1 LANPD
6 NAGSPVV
13 AGPPDLKQASR
24 RNLKNMT
31 TKFLTDKVAL
41 VTGASRGLG
50 KAIALALA
58 AEGASIAAVARSE
71 EALAETLSA
80 IRAGGGVA
88 EPFACDVADGAAVEA
103 AVEKI
108 AARFGHVDILVN
120 NAGVTRDGLLMRMKS
135 EDWDAVIDTNLK
147 GAFHLTKPVGRLMVK
162 QRAGRIVNISSVIGL
177 MGNAGQANYAASKAG
192 LIGFSKSVARE
203 FASRDITCN
212 VVCPGFIETDMTR
225 GLSED
230 LRKKLLERIPLQR
243 LGQPDDVAGTVAF
256 LCSPA
261 ASYITG
267 QILTVDGGMV
277 M

>member
-1 LANPD
+1 
-6 NAGSPVV
+6 
-13 AGPPDLKQASR
+13 
-24 RNLKNMT
+24 MT
-31 TKFLTDKVAL
+31 PKFLTDKVAL

-50 KAIALALA
+50 KAIAIALA

-71 EALAETLSA
+71 EALKETLEA
-80 IRAGGGVA
+80 IRASGGVA
-88 EPFACDVADGAAVEA
+88 EPYAADVSDEASVEA
-103 AVEKI
+103 VVEKI
-108 AARFGHVDILVN
+108 TMRFQHIDVLVN

-135 EDWDAVIDTNLK
+135 EDWDAVLDTNLK

-162 QRAGRIVNISSVIGL
+162 QRTGRIINISSVIGL

-192 LIGFSKSVARE
+192 LIGFTKSVARE
-203 FASRDITCN
+203 FASRNITCN
-212 VVCPGFIETDMTR
+212 VVCPGFIETDMTS

-230 LRKKLLERIPLQR
+230 LRKKLLEKIPLQR
-243 LGQPDDVAGTVAF
+243 LGQPEDVAGMVAF

-261 ASYITG
+261 ASYMTG

>member
-1 LANPD
+1 MP
-6 NAGSPVV
+6 S
-13 AGPPDLKQASR
+13 S
-24 RNLKNMT
+24 
-31 TKFLTDKVAL
+31 KFLNDKTAL

-50 KAIALALA
+50 RAIAIALAQ
-58 AEGASIAAVARSE
+58 EGASIAAVARSE
-71 EALAETLSA
+71 ESLKETVET
-80 IRAGGGVA
+80 IRAAGGTVEPYAVNVA
-88 EPFACDVADGAAVEA
+88 NETEVEA

-108 AARFGHVDILVN
+108 VARFQHIDVLVN

-135 EDWDAVIDTNLK
+135 DDWDTVINTNLK
-147 GAFHLTKPVGRLMVK
+147 GAFHFTKPVGRLMVK

-192 LIGFSKSVARE
+192 LIGFTKSVAKE
-203 FASRDITCN
+203 FASRGITCN
-212 VVCPGFIETDMTR
+212 VVCPGFIETDMTKD
-225 GLSED
+225 LSDD
-230 LRKKLLERIPLQR
+230 LRKKLMERIPLQR
-243 LGQPDDVAGTVAF
+243 LGQPDDVAGAVAF

>member
-1 LANPD
+1 MP
-6 NAGSPVV
+6 S
-13 AGPPDLKQASR
+13 SS
-24 RNLKNMT
+24 
-31 TKFLTDKVAL
+31 FLTDKVAL

-50 KAIALALA
+50 RAIALALA

-71 EALAETLSA
+71 DALKETVEA
-80 IRAGGGVA
+80 IRAAGGTV
-88 EPFACDVADGAAVEA
+88 EPYAADVASEASVDA

-108 AARFGHVDILVN
+108 AARFQHIDILVN

-135 EDWDAVIDTNLK
+135 DDWDAVLNTNLK
-147 GAFHLTKPVGRLMVK
+147 GAFLLTKPVARLMVK

-177 MGNAGQANYAASKAG
+177 IGNAGQANYAASKAG
-192 LIGFSKSVARE
+192 LIGFTKSVAKE
-203 FASRDITCN
+203 FASRSITCN

-225 GLSED
+225 GLGDD
-230 LRKKLLERIPLQR
+230 LRKKLLDHIPLQR
-243 LGQPDDVAGTVAF
+243 LGQPEDVAGTVVF

-261 ASYITG
+261 ASYMTG

>member
-1 LANPD
+1 
-6 NAGSPVV
+6 
-13 AGPPDLKQASR
+13 
-24 RNLKNMT
+24 MT

-58 AEGASIAAVARSE
+58 SEGASIAAVARGE
-71 EALAETLSA
+71 EALQETVEA
-80 IRAGGGVA
+80 IRATGGVA
-88 EPFACDVADGAAVEA
+88 EPYALDVADEAAVEA

-108 AARFGHVDILVN
+108 AARFQHIDILVN

-135 EDWDAVIDTNLK
+135 EDWDAVLSTNLK
-147 GAFHLTKPVGRLMVK
+147 GAFHLTKQVGRLMVK

-203 FASRDITCN
+203 FASRNITCN

-225 GLSED
+225 DLNED

-243 LGQPDDVAGTVAF
+243 LGQPEDIAGAVVF
-256 LCSPA
+256 LCSPS

-267 QILTVDGGMV
+267 QILTIDGGMV

>member
-1 LANPD
+1 MP
-6 NAGSPVV
+6 S
-13 AGPPDLKQASR
+13 S
-24 RNLKNMT
+24 
-31 TKFLTDKVAL
+31 KFLTDKVAL

-71 EALAETLSA
+71 EALKETLEA
-80 IRAGGGVA
+80 IRATGGTV
-88 EPFACDVADGAAVEA
+88 EPYALDVADHDAAEA

-108 AARFGHVDILVN
+108 AARFQHIDILVN

-135 EDWDAVIDTNLK
+135 EDWDAVLNTNLK
-147 GAFHLTKPVGRLMVK
+147 GAFHLTKQVGRLMVK
-162 QRAGRIVNISSVIGL
+162 QRAGRIINISSVIGL

-203 FASRDITCN
+203 FASRNITCN

-225 GLSED
+225 DLGED
-230 LRKKLLERIPLQR
+230 MRKKLLERIPLQR
-243 LGQPDDVAGTVAF
+243 LGQPDDVAGAVAF

>member
-1 LANPD
+1 
-6 NAGSPVV
+6 
-13 AGPPDLKQASR
+13 
-24 RNLKNMT
+24 M
-31 TKFLTDKVAL
+31 KFLTDKVAL

-50 KAIALALA
+50 KAISLALA

-71 EALAETLSA
+71 EALKETVEA
-80 IRAGGGVA
+80 IRATGGVA
-88 EPFACDVADGAAVEA
+88 ESFPLDVADADAAEA

-108 AARFGHVDILVN
+108 AARFQHVDILVN

-135 EDWDAVIDTNLK
+135 EDWDTVLDTNLK
-147 GAFHLTKPVGRLMVK
+147 GAFHLTKPVGRLMVR

-203 FASRDITCN
+203 FASRNITCN

-225 GLSED
+225 NLGDD
-230 LRKKLLERIPLQR
+230 LRQKLLERIPLQR
-243 LGQPDDVAGTVAF
+243 LGRPDDVAGAVAF

-261 ASYITG
+261 AAYITG

>member
-1 LANPD
+1 MSLP
-6 NAGSPVV
+6 
-13 AGPPDLKQASR
+13 
-24 RNLKNMT
+24 
-31 TKFLTDKVAL
+31 FLTGKVAL

-50 KAIALALA
+50 HAIARALA

-71 EALAETLSA
+71 EALRETVETL
-80 IRAGGGVA
+80 RTAGGAA
-88 EPFACDVADGAAVEA
+88 EPFALDVADSAAAEA

-108 AARFGHVDILVN
+108 AARFGQIDILVN

-135 EDWDAVIDTNLK
+135 EDWDTVIDTNLK
-147 GAFHLTKPVGRLMVK
+147 GAFNLTKPVGRLMVR
-162 QRAGRIVNISSVIGL
+162 QRSGRIVNISSVIGL

-192 LIGFSKSVARE
+192 LIGFSKSVAKE
-203 FASRDITCN
+203 FASRGITCN
-212 VVCPGFIETDMTR
+212 VVCPGFIETDMTKDL
-225 GLSED
+225 GED

-243 LGQPDDVAGTVAF
+243 LGQPGDVAGTVAF

>member
-1 LANPD
+1 MP
-6 NAGSPVV
+6 S
-13 AGPPDLKQASR
+13 S
-24 RNLKNMT
+24 
-31 TKFLTDKVAL
+31 KFLTDKVAL

-71 EALAETLSA
+71 EALKETLEA
-80 IRAGGGVA
+80 IRAAGGVA
-88 EPFACDVADGAAVEA
+88 EPFPLDVADGAAVDA
-103 AVEKI
+103 TVEKI
-108 AARFGHVDILVN
+108 AARFQHIDILVN

-135 EDWDAVIDTNLK
+135 EDWDTVLNTNLK

-162 QRAGRIVNISSVIGL
+162 QRAGRIINISSVIGL

-203 FASRDITCN
+203 FASRNITCN

-225 GLSED
+225 ALSED
-230 LRKKLLERIPLQR
+230 LRNKLLERIPLQR
-243 LGQPDDVAGTVAF
+243 LGQPDDVAGAVAF

>member
-1 LANPD
+1 
-6 NAGSPVV
+6 
-13 AGPPDLKQASR
+13 
-24 RNLKNMT
+24 M
-31 TKFLTDKVAL
+31 KFLTDKVAL

-58 AEGASIAAVARSE
+58 VEGASIAAVARSE
-71 EALAETLSA
+71 EALKETLEA
-80 IRAGGGVA
+80 IRATGGVA
-88 EPFACDVADGAAVEA
+88 EPYALDVADEA
-103 AVEKI
+103 AVDAAVDKI
-108 AARFGHVDILVN
+108 AARFQHVDILVN

-162 QRAGRIVNISSVIGL
+162 QRAGRIINISSVIGL

-203 FASRDITCN
+203 FASRNITCN

-225 GLSED
+225 GLSDD

-243 LGQPDDVAGTVAF
+243 LGQPDDVAGAVAYYRSN
-256 LCSPA
+256 L
-261 ASYITG
+261 
-267 QILTVDGGMV
+267 DG
-277 M
+277 

>member
-1 LANPD
+1 
-6 NAGSPVV
+6 
-13 AGPPDLKQASR
+13 
-24 RNLKNMT
+24 M
-31 TKFLTDKVAL
+31 KFLTDKVAL

-71 EALAETLSA
+71 EALKGTLEA
-80 IRAGGGVA
+80 IRATGGVA
-88 EPFACDVADGAAVEA
+88 EAFPFDVADEAAVEA

-108 AARFGHVDILVN
+108 TARFQHIDILVN

-135 EDWDAVIDTNLK
+135 EDWDTVLNTNLK

-192 LIGFSKSVARE
+192 LLGLTKSIARE
-203 FASRDITCN
+203 LASRSITCN
-212 VVCPGFIETDMTR
+212 AVAPGFITTDMTDVLPEAVKT
-225 GLSED
+225 GVVGQ
-230 LRKKLLERIPLQR
+230 IPMAKF
-243 LGQPDDVAGTVAF
+243 GEPDDIAAAVAF
-256 LCSPA
+256 L
-261 ASYITG
+261 ASSEAKYITG
-267 QILTVDGGMV
+267 QCLTVDGGMV

>member
-1 LANPD
+1 MP
-6 NAGSPVV
+6 S
-13 AGPPDLKQASR
+13 S
-24 RNLKNMT
+24 
-31 TKFLTDKVAL
+31 KFLTDKVAL

-71 EALAETLSA
+71 EALKETLEA
-80 IRAGGGVA
+80 IRATGGTA
-88 EPFACDVADGAAVEA
+88 EPFALDVSDSAAVDA
-103 AVEKI
+103 TVEKI
-108 AARFGHVDILVN
+108 TARFQHVDVLVN

-135 EDWDAVIDTNLK
+135 EDWDTVLNTNLK
-147 GAFHLTKPVGRLMVK
+147 GAFNLTKPVGRLMVK
-162 QRAGRIVNISSVIGL
+162 QRAGRIINISSVIGL

-203 FASRDITCN
+203 FASRGITCN
-212 VVCPGFIETDMTR
+212 VVCPGFIETDMTKD
-225 GLSED
+225 LSED
-230 LRKKLLERIPLQR
+230 LRKGLLDKIPLQR
-243 LGQPDDVAGTVAF
+243 LGQPEDVAGVVAF

-261 ASYITG
+261 ASYMTG